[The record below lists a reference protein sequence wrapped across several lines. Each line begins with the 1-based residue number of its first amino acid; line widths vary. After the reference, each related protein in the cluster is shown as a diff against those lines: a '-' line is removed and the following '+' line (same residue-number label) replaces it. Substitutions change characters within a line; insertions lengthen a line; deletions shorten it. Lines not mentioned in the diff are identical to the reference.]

1 MFLLH
6 WPNWFEIQEVKGEA
20 ESWIGHF
27 KDFLATNQCPTF
39 VKAQVSKAQHYAEH
53 PQEPVFEDNVDDDA
67 VEEEQPDWVDVYA
80 GQNQRYEGVEKDF
93 DYDDGGEQYDWSSIS
108 ISLPEG
114 KDPKKWLE
122 DTIKQAEE
130 QETGG
135 LE

>member
-1 MFLLH
+1 MLSTR
-6 WPNWFEIQEVKGEA
+6 K
-20 ESWIGHF
+20 
-27 KDFLATNQCPTF
+27 NQ
-39 VKAQVSKAQHYAEH
+39 S
-53 PQEPVFEDNVDDDA
+53 EDNVDDDA

-80 GQNQRYEGVEKDF
+80 GRNQRYEGVEKDF